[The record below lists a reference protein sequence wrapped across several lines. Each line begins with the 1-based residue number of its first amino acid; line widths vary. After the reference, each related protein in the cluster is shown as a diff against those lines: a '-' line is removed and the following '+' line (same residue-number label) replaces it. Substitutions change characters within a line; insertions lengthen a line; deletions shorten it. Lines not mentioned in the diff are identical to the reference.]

1 MSKQKESAEASNIR
15 YTEGSRSSKV
25 TAYNRSTYGER
36 IRLYRT
42 RRNLTPAKLAA
53 QLGVHRNYISN
64 WESGV
69 ARPDL
74 NRVPELCDALGISI
88 NRFFG
93 REDTVAA
100 PDDRMKHILS
110 QYLLM
115 DERSRASLEETCDA
129 LLRVQERELFE
140 RCRNGFIKVFHGEQS
155 AAAGTLNPLSDDR
168 SGEYEYIRVAPG
180 EEIPDEIITVAGDSM
195 EPTFH
200 AGDDLLIRRT
210 NTLREGELGILTIN
224 GEGYVKE
231 YHADGVRSHNEAL
244 YPFRPFEEGDDVRC
258 YGRVLGKV
266 SDSMRPNAREYEIL
280 SEIEEEECAQ

>member
-1 MSKQKESAEASNIR
+1 MSDRKTPAEESNIR
-15 YTEGSRSSKV
+15 YTQGSRSSRV

-36 IRLYRT
+36 IRRYRT
-42 RRNLTPAKLAA
+42 ERGLSQPKLAA
-53 QLGVHRNYISN
+53 ELGVHRNYISN

-93 REDTVAA
+93 REDAA
-100 PDDRMKHILS
+100 AVPDAQLKHIFR
-110 QYLLM
+110 QYQLM
-115 DERSRASLEETCDA
+115 DDRSRAALKETCDA

-140 RCRNGFIKVFHGEQS
+140 HCRRDFIKVFHGEQS

-168 SGEYEYIRVAPG
+168 CGDYEYIRVSPG
-180 EEIPDEIITVAGDSM
+180 AEIPDEIITVAGDSM
-195 EPTFH
+195 EPTFY

-210 NTLREGELGILTIN
+210 ETLREGELGILVIN

-231 YHADGVRSHNEAL
+231 YHADGVRSHNESR
-244 YPFRPFEEGDDVRC
+244 YPFRPFTEGDDVRC
-258 YGRVLGKV
+258 YGKVIGKV
-266 SDSMRPNAREYEIL
+266 NDSMRPNAREYDIL
-280 SEIEEEECAQ
+280 NELEEEVSL